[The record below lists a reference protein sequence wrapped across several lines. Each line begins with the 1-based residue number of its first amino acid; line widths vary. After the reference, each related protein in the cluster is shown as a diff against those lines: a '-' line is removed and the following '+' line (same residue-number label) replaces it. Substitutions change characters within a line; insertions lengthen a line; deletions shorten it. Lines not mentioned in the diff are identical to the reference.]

1 MGALTLERW
10 DLPKLAEILVGN
22 GQRFRVLDVVPFEEE
37 DESPFV
43 RMLRSRRRRP
53 ASGRQVQCRLA
64 YCSASRREAHS
75 CMSLILPSRNVIT
88 TGLLSVGTP
97 SAPIQCAEPM
107 TLSSAIWVSERW
119 LIFQP
124 PLVFKTS
131 RASFGPR
138 QEGACF
144 HQRWPRETPRH
155 SASSA
160 KSEASGSGSP

>member
-1 MGALTLERW
+1 
-10 DLPKLAEILVGN
+10 
-22 GQRFRVLDVVPFEEE
+22 
-37 DESPFV
+37 
-43 RMLRSRRRRP
+43 MLRSRRRRP

-131 RASFGPR
+131 RASFRPPSRGCVFPPEVAAR
-138 QEGACF
+138 DAAPLSVLCKERGERLGIALTQRLSCGAKLID
-144 HQRWPRETPRH
+144 HGR
-155 SASSA
+155 
-160 KSEASGSGSP
+160 KYDSGRRGRRLAR